1 MSYVIGAVL
10 LVVVLFAFLQNGSQG
25 LRRPRRVN
33 VDIINDTLNKAEG
46 ARISGKL
53 DDAEYHYSRALNF
66 ARDSNIPVHCAE
78 SYYGLARV
86 QEDRKLYREA
96 HHMIDLA
103 IRAIEPVR
111 ADFEN
116 YYSLLTRYKQEL
128 SAKIK

>member
-1 MSYVIGAVL
+1 MYYVIGAVV
-10 LVVVLFAFLQNGSQG
+10 LVLVLFAFMQQG
-25 LRRPRRVN
+25 DSRGRKTRRVS
-33 VDIINDTLNKAEG
+33 VDVINDTLNKAEG

-53 DDAEYHYSRALNF
+53 EDAEYQFSMALNY
-66 ARDSNIPVHCAE
+66 ARDSNVPVLCAE
-78 SYYGLARV
+78 SYYGLAKV

-96 HHMIDLA
+96 HHMVDLA

-111 ADFEN
+111 ADFGN